1 MSQQSLEAAIQHAG
15 GVVEF
20 LRNNPALPH
29 QFPVK
34 PEFSNWR
41 SEQRAWRETAS
52 LLDQS
57 HHMCDLFVSGPDA
70 LRVFADI
77 GTNNFSRFQPNVAK
91 QLVCANQEGFLIGD
105 GILFYLAEN
114 ELDFV
119 SPSPTLVD
127 WVHYNALKGGYDV
140 TIERD
145 ENSFERPSGPPKLFR
160 YEVQGPHAMG
170 IIEKLTGAPAPEV
183 KFFHMTELT
192 IAGVQVRALRHGMA
206 GQPGFELFG
215 PWAHGETVRN
225 AILAAG
231 APFGI
236 LPAGSRAYATAN
248 LESGWVPSPLPAIF
262 TGAGMTEFREWRAAN
277 RAGALGG
284 SLFSTNIEDYYV
296 TPYDV
301 GYGHLVAF
309 DHEFPGRTAL
319 EQLADNPPRQKV
331 TLVWNPQDVADVMGS
346 QLDQDKSAKFMEW
359 PKSRYALFQTDIVRG
374 ADGEPVGLS
383 LDCGYIYNE
392 KAFVSLATIDNDHA
406 ETGTEVTV
414 VWGENPNSL
423 KPTVEPHVQV
433 EIRATVAPAP
443 YEAYARETY
452 RTAAAARA

>member
-1 MSQQSLEAAIQHAG
+1 MSEQSLQAAIDAAG
-15 GVVEF
+15 GAVEF
-20 LRNNPALPH
+20 LRNNPAPPH

-70 LRVFADI
+70 LAVFADI
-77 GTNNFSRFQPNVAK
+77 GTNNFSRFQPGVAK
-91 QLVCANQEGFLIGD
+91 QLVCCNHEGYLIGD

-114 ELDFV
+114 EFDFV

-127 WVHYNALKGGYDV
+127 WVHYNAIQGGYDV
-140 TIERD
+140 KIERD

-160 YEVQGPHAMG
+160 YEVQGPHAMA
-170 IIEKLTGAPAPEV
+170 IIEKLTGAPAPVV

-192 IAGVQVRALRHGMA
+192 IAGLRVRALRHGMA

-215 PWAHGETVRN
+215 PWEHGETVRS
-225 AILAAG
+225 AILDAG
-231 APFGI
+231 AEFGL

-248 LESGWVPSPLPAIF
+248 LESGWVPSPTPAIF
-262 TGAGMTEFREWRAAN
+262 SGKGMREFREWRRAD

-284 SLFSTNIEDYYV
+284 SLHSPRIEDYYL

-301 GYGHLVAF
+301 GYAHLVVF
-309 DHEFPGRTAL
+309 DHDFPGRAAL
-319 EQLADNPPRQKV
+319 EPIAEHPPRRKV
-331 TLVWNPQDVADVMGS
+331 TLVWNHEDVADVIGS
-346 QLDQDKSAKFMEW
+346 QLSQDKSAKFMEW
-359 PKSRYALFQTDIVRG
+359 PKSRYALFQTDRVLD
-374 ADGEPVGLS
+374 ADGEPIGLS

-392 KAFVSLATIDNDHA
+392 KAFVSLASLDREYA

-414 VWGENPNSL
+414 VWGESPNSR

-443 YEAYARETY
+443 YEAYARENY
-452 RTAAAARA
+452 RAAAPSA